1 MVDQRNS
8 RRQIAEQ
15 TLQELNQGYYANS
28 KGQSI
33 SIDDDVQHS
42 IDGSRLYVKAELDLL
57 LSNRKPHSNRSVVLV
72 TRHSTLQCLISVSSE
87 QKKIA
92 LLNFASA
99 KNAGGGFLGGS
110 QAQEESLA
118 RSSSLYPTLIQ
129 NKKYYESNKRAPNT
143 FYIDN
148 LIYSPQVVFFK
159 NDEGKYLDHYV
170 KADVITMPAVN
181 KGALKFVDEQVQRE
195 IDDVMKQRI
204 RYVLAVSEKNNVDTL
219 ILGAWGCGVFRNNPQ
234 NIADNFRHVLTENPG
249 FDVPRII
256 FAIFDRGGETYHA
269 FESLSSV

>member
-1 MVDQRNS
+1 VDQRNS

-15 TLQELNQGYYANS
+15 TLKELKQGYYVNFER
-28 KGQSI
+28 QNI
-33 SIDDDVQHS
+33 SINDDVQHS

-57 LSNRKPHSNRSVVLV
+57 LSRRRPRSSPYVVLV
-72 TRHSTLQCLISVSSE
+72 TRQSTLQCLISTYSE
-87 QKKIA
+87 QQKTA

-99 KNAGGGFLGGS
+99 KNPGGGFLGGS

-118 RSSSLYPTLIQ
+118 RSSSLYPTLLQ
-129 NKKYYESNKRAPNT
+129 HQTYYESNKRAAHT

-159 NDEGKYLDHYV
+159 NDEGNYLERHIN
-170 KADVITMPAVN
+170 ADVITMPAVN
-181 KGALKFVDEQVQRE
+181 KGALKFVDDQIQKQ
-195 IDDVMKQRI
+195 IDDVMKQRM
-204 RYVLAVSEKNNVDTL
+204 RYVLAVSENNNVDTL
-219 ILGAWGCGVFRNNPQ
+219 ILGAWGCGVFGNNPQ
-234 NIADNFRHVLTENPG
+234 NIADNFRHVLTENPR

-269 FESLSSV
+269 FEPLSSV